1 MHRARGQDPP
11 RADQRSSSGGR
22 MTSQL
27 LAQLAIFV
35 ISAFLG
41 FELISRVPNLLHT
54 PLMSATNAIH
64 GIVLVGAIIALAS
77 ASDGFTATVGLIAV
91 VFGAMNVVGGF
102 WVTTRMLGMFGPPKK
117 RVKKREEWP
126 LQVAP
131 FLAYLAAAALFIYG
145 IRRLRTPETARSGNT
160 LAAVGMVIA
169 LVATIFVAD
178 IDRVLGALEIG
189 AGVLV
194 GSMIGAV
201 AAQRVQMTA
210 MPQMVAAFNG
220 VGGAA
225 AALVAVSE
233 FYRVEALGVV
243 QETLV
248 SAITVLLSV
257 IIGTIS
263 FSGSIIAF
271 VKLQEL
277 ALGGSVTFPLQQV
290 VNALIA
296 LSILLLSANI
306 VADGA
311 ILPFLSPLA
320 SLYVILGAALL
331 LGVLFVIPIGGAGM
345 SIVISLLNAFTG
357 LAAAASGFVLSNYA
371 LIISGTLV
379 GASGTI
385 LTRLM
390 SGALGRPLGK
400 IIFAGIAASGTS
412 SGGQQQDREVND
424 ASASEV
430 GEYLADDA
438 EKVIVVPGYGLAVA
452 QAQQAMRDLVETLE
466 SEGKE
471 VLFGIHPVAGRM
483 PGHMNVLLTEVGIP
497 YEKLYDLEDI
507 NPEFEETDAAIIV
520 GANDVVNP
528 AANDPEQD
536 SPISGMP
543 ILNVEAADRVIF
555 IKRSLSPGFAGVD
568 NPLFYDTEKT
578 MMLFSDAKQGLQDLN
593 EAVKNG

>member
-1 MHRARGQDPP
+1 
-11 RADQRSSSGGR
+11 
-22 MTSQL
+22 
-27 LAQLAIFV
+27 
-35 ISAFLG
+35 
-41 FELISRVPNLLHT
+41 
-54 PLMSATNAIH
+54 
-64 GIVLVGAIIALAS
+64 
-77 ASDGFTATVGLIAV
+77 
-91 VFGAMNVVGGF
+91 
-102 WVTTRMLGMFGPPKK
+102 
-117 RVKKREEWP
+117 

-131 FLAYLAAAALFIYG
+131 FIAYLVAAALFIYG

-160 LAAVGMVIA
+160 LAAIGMVIA
-169 LVATIFVAD
+169 LIATIFVAD
-178 IDRVLGALEIG
+178 IDNVLSVGEISV
-189 AGVLV
+189 GVLI
-194 GSMIGAV
+194 GSVVGAV

-220 VGGAA
+220 VGGGA

-233 FYRVEALGVV
+233 FYRVEALGQG

-248 SAITVLLSV
+248 SAIAVLLSV
-257 IIGTIS
+257 IIGTVS
-263 FSGSIIAF
+263 FAGSTIAF
-271 VKLQEL
+271 IKLQEL
-277 ALGGSVTFPLQQV
+277 ALTGSVTFPLQQV
-290 VNALIA
+290 VNAAIFLG
-296 LSILLLSANI
+296 ILLLSANI
-306 VADGA
+306 LAGGLV
-311 ILPFLSPLA
+311 LSPLV
-320 SLYVILGAALL
+320 SLYLILGASLL
-331 LGVLFVIPIGGAGM
+331 LGVLFVIPIGGADM
-345 SIVISLLNAFTG
+345 PIVISLLNAFTG

-400 IIFAGIAASGTS
+400 IIFAGIAAAGS
-412 SGGQQQDREVND
+412 SSSEQQEEREVND
-424 ASASEV
+424 ASAEEV
-430 GEYLADDA
+430 GEYLADEA
-438 EKVIVVPGYGLAVA
+438 EKVVIVPGYGLAVA

-497 YEKLYDLEDI
+497 YAKLYDLEDI
-507 NPEFEETDAAIIV
+507 NPEFEDADAAIIV

-528 AANDPEQD
+528 SANDPEVE

-543 ILNVEAADRVIF
+543 VLTVENAEHVIF

-568 NPLFYDTEKT
+568 NPLFYDTDKT

>member
-1 MHRARGQDPP
+1 M
-11 RADQRSSSGGR
+11 
-22 MTSQL
+22 
-27 LAQLAIFV
+27 
-35 ISAFLG
+35 
-41 FELISRVPNLLHT
+41 
-54 PLMSATNAIH
+54 
-64 GIVLVGAIIALAS
+64 
-77 ASDGFTATVGLIAV
+77 
-91 VFGAMNVVGGF
+91 
-102 WVTTRMLGMFGPPKK
+102 
-117 RVKKREEWP
+117 
-126 LQVAP
+126 QVAP
-131 FLAYLAAAALFIYG
+131 FIAYLAAAALFIYG

-169 LVATIFVAD
+169 LIATIFVAD
-178 IDRVLGALEIG
+178 IDNVLSVGQISV
-189 AGVLV
+189 GVLI
-194 GSMIGAV
+194 GSVLGAV

-220 VGGAA
+220 VGGGA

-233 FYRVEALGVV
+233 FYRVEALG
-243 QETLV
+243 QGHETLV
-248 SAITVLLSV
+248 SAIAVLLSV
-257 IIGTIS
+257 IIGTVS
-263 FSGSIIAF
+263 FAGSTIAF
-271 VKLQEL
+271 IKLQEL
-277 ALGGSVTFPLQQV
+277 ALTGSVTFPLQQV
-290 VNALIA
+290 VNAAIFLG
-296 LSILLLSANI
+296 ILLLSANI
-306 VADGA
+306 LAGGLV
-311 ILPFLSPLA
+311 LSPLV
-320 SLYVILGAALL
+320 SLYLILGASLL
-331 LGVLFVIPIGGAGM
+331 LGVLFVIPIGGADM
-345 SIVISLLNAFTG
+345 PIVISLLNAFTG

-400 IIFAGIAASGTS
+400 IIFAGIAASG
-412 SGGQQQDREVND
+412 GGGSEQQEDREVND
-424 ASASEV
+424 KSAGEV
-430 GEYLADDA
+430 GEYLADEA
-438 EKVIVVPGYGLAVA
+438 EKVVIVPGYGLAVA

-507 NPEFEETDAAIIV
+507 NPEFDDADAAIIV

-528 AANDPEQD
+528 SANDPEVE

-543 ILNVEAADRVIF
+543 VLTVENAEHVIF

-593 EAVKNG
+593 EAVKNS

>member
-1 MHRARGQDPP
+1 
-11 RADQRSSSGGR
+11 
-22 MTSQL
+22 
-27 LAQLAIFV
+27 
-35 ISAFLG
+35 
-41 FELISRVPNLLHT
+41 
-54 PLMSATNAIH
+54 
-64 GIVLVGAIIALAS
+64 
-77 ASDGFTATVGLIAV
+77 
-91 VFGAMNVVGGF
+91 
-102 WVTTRMLGMFGPPKK
+102 
-117 RVKKREEWP
+117 

-160 LAAVGMVIA
+160 LAAIGMVIA
-169 LVATIFVAD
+169 LIATIFVAD
-178 IDRVLGALEIG
+178 IDKVLSAAEIG

-194 GSMIGAV
+194 GSVLGAV

-220 VGGAA
+220 VGGGA

-233 FYRVEALGVV
+233 FYRVEALGQG

-248 SAITVLLSV
+248 SAVAVLLSV
-257 IIGTIS
+257 IIGTVS
-263 FSGSIIAF
+263 FAGSIIAF
-271 VKLQEL
+271 IKLQEL
-277 ALGGSVTFPLQQV
+277 ALTGSVTFPLQQV
-290 VNALIA
+290 VNATIFLG
-296 LSILLLSANI
+296 ILLLSANI
-306 VADGA
+306 LAGGLV
-311 ILPFLSPLA
+311 LSPLV
-320 SLYVILGAALL
+320 SLYMILGASLL
-331 LGVLFVIPIGGAGM
+331 LGVLFVIPIGGADM
-345 SIVISLLNAFTG
+345 PIVISLLNAFTG

-400 IIFAGIAASGTS
+400 IIFAGIAASATS
-412 SGGQQQDREVND
+412 GSEQQEDREVND
-424 ASASEV
+424 KSAGEV
-430 GEYLADDA
+430 GEYLADEA
-438 EKVIVVPGYGLAVA
+438 EKVVIVPGYGLAVA
-452 QAQQAMRDLVETLE
+452 QAQQALRDLVETLE

-507 NPEFEETDAAIIV
+507 NPEFEDADAAIIV

-528 AANDPEQD
+528 SANDPEVE

-543 ILNVEAADRVIF
+543 VLTVENAEHVIF

-593 EAVKNG
+593 EAVKNS

>member
-1 MHRARGQDPP
+1 
-11 RADQRSSSGGR
+11 
-22 MTSQL
+22 
-27 LAQLAIFV
+27 
-35 ISAFLG
+35 
-41 FELISRVPNLLHT
+41 
-54 PLMSATNAIH
+54 
-64 GIVLVGAIIALAS
+64 
-77 ASDGFTATVGLIAV
+77 
-91 VFGAMNVVGGF
+91 
-102 WVTTRMLGMFGPPKK
+102 
-117 RVKKREEWP
+117 

-131 FLAYLAAAALFIYG
+131 FIAYLAAAALFIYG
-145 IRRLRTPETARSGNT
+145 IRRLRKPETARSGNT

-169 LVATIFVAD
+169 LIATIFVAD
-178 IDRVLGALEIG
+178 IDNVLSVGQISV
-189 AGVLV
+189 GVLI
-194 GSMIGAV
+194 GSVLGAV

-220 VGGAA
+220 VGGGA

-233 FYRVEALGVV
+233 FYRVEALGQG

-248 SAITVLLSV
+248 SAIAVLLSV
-257 IIGTIS
+257 IIGTVS
-263 FSGSIIAF
+263 FAGSAIAF
-271 VKLQEL
+271 IKLQEL
-277 ALGGSVTFPLQQV
+277 ALTGSVTFPLQQV
-290 VNALIA
+290 VNAAIFLG
-296 LSILLLSANI
+296 ILLLSANI
-306 VADGA
+306 LAGGLV
-311 ILPFLSPLA
+311 LSPLV
-320 SLYVILGAALL
+320 SLYLILGASLL
-331 LGVLFVIPIGGAGM
+331 LGVLFVIPIGGADM
-345 SIVISLLNAFTG
+345 PIVISLLNAFTG

-400 IIFAGIAASGTS
+400 IIFAGIAASG
-412 SGGQQQDREVND
+412 GGGSEQQEDREVND
-424 ASASEV
+424 KSAGEV

-438 EKVIVVPGYGLAVA
+438 EKVVIVPGYGLAVA

-507 NPEFEETDAAIIV
+507 NPEFDDADAAIIV

-528 AANDPEQD
+528 SANDPEVE

-543 ILNVEAADRVIF
+543 VLTVENAEHVIF

-593 EAVKNG
+593 EAVKNS

>member
-1 MHRARGQDPP
+1 
-11 RADQRSSSGGR
+11 
-22 MTSQL
+22 
-27 LAQLAIFV
+27 
-35 ISAFLG
+35 
-41 FELISRVPNLLHT
+41 
-54 PLMSATNAIH
+54 
-64 GIVLVGAIIALAS
+64 
-77 ASDGFTATVGLIAV
+77 
-91 VFGAMNVVGGF
+91 
-102 WVTTRMLGMFGPPKK
+102 
-117 RVKKREEWP
+117 
-126 LQVAP
+126 LQVAT
-131 FLAYLAAAALFIYG
+131 FVAYLAAAALFIYG

-160 LAAVGMVIA
+160 LAAAGMVIA
-169 LVATIFVAD
+169 LIATIFVAD
-178 IDRVLGALEIG
+178 IDNVLGVGQISV
-189 AGVLV
+189 GVLV
-194 GSMIGAV
+194 GAVIGAV

-220 VGGAA
+220 VGGGA
-225 AALVAVSE
+225 AALIAVSE
-233 FYRVEALGVV
+233 FYRVEALGQG
-243 QETLV
+243 QETIV
-248 SAITVLLSV
+248 ASIAVLLSV
-257 IIGTIS
+257 VIGTVS
-263 FSGSIIAF
+263 FAGSIIAF
-271 VKLQEL
+271 TKLQEL
-277 ALGGSVTFPLQQV
+277 ALTGSVTFPLQQV
-290 VNALIA
+290 VNAAIFLV
-296 LSILLLSANI
+296 ILLLSVNI
-306 VADGA
+306 IAGGVV
-311 ILPFLSPLA
+311 LSPLV
-320 SLYVILGAALL
+320 SLYLILGAALL
-331 LGVLFVIPIGGAGM
+331 LGVLFVIPIGGADM
-345 SIVISLLNAFTG
+345 PIVISLLNAFTG

-412 SGGQQQDREVND
+412 SGGQQEDREVND

-438 EKVIVVPGYGLAVA
+438 EKVIIVPGYGLAVA

-497 YEKLYDLEDI
+497 YDKLYDLEDI
-507 NPEFEETDAAIIV
+507 NPEFDDADAAIIV

-528 AANDPEQD
+528 SAGDPEVE

-543 ILNVEAADRVIF
+543 VLTVENAEHVIF

-593 EAVKNG
+593 EAVKNA

>member
-1 MHRARGQDPP
+1 
-11 RADQRSSSGGR
+11 
-22 MTSQL
+22 
-27 LAQLAIFV
+27 
-35 ISAFLG
+35 
-41 FELISRVPNLLHT
+41 
-54 PLMSATNAIH
+54 
-64 GIVLVGAIIALAS
+64 
-77 ASDGFTATVGLIAV
+77 
-91 VFGAMNVVGGF
+91 
-102 WVTTRMLGMFGPPKK
+102 
-117 RVKKREEWP
+117 

-169 LVATIFVAD
+169 LIATIFVAD
-178 IDRVLGALEIG
+178 IDQVLSAGEIVG
-189 AGVLV
+189 GVLV
-194 GSMIGAV
+194 GSVVGAV
-201 AAQRVQMTA
+201 AAQRVHMTA

-220 VGGAA
+220 VGGGA
-225 AALVAVSE
+225 AALIAVSE
-233 FYRVEALGVV
+233 FYQVEALGQG
-243 QETLV
+243 QETIV
-248 SAITVLLSV
+248 ASIAVLLSV
-257 IIGTIS
+257 VIGTVS
-263 FSGSIIAF
+263 FAGSIIAF
-271 VKLQEL
+271 TKLQEL
-277 ALGGSVTFPLQQV
+277 ALTGSVTFPLQQV
-290 VNALIA
+290 VNAAIFLG
-296 LSILLLSANI
+296 ILLLSVNI
-306 VADGA
+306 LAGGLV
-311 ILPFLSPLA
+311 LSPLV
-320 SLYVILGAALL
+320 SLYLILGASLL
-331 LGVLFVIPIGGAGM
+331 LGVLFVIPIGGADM
-345 SIVISLLNAFTG
+345 PIVISLLNAFTG

-412 SGGQQQDREVND
+412 SGGQQEDREVND
-424 ASASEV
+424 ASPSEV
-430 GEYLADDA
+430 GEYLADEA
-438 EKVIVVPGYGLAVA
+438 EKVVIVPGYGLAVA

-507 NPEFEETDAAIIV
+507 NPEFDDADAAIIV

-528 AANDPEQD
+528 SANDPEVE

-543 ILNVEAADRVIF
+543 VLTVENAEHVIF

>member
-1 MHRARGQDPP
+1 
-11 RADQRSSSGGR
+11 
-22 MTSQL
+22 
-27 LAQLAIFV
+27 
-35 ISAFLG
+35 
-41 FELISRVPNLLHT
+41 
-54 PLMSATNAIH
+54 
-64 GIVLVGAIIALAS
+64 
-77 ASDGFTATVGLIAV
+77 
-91 VFGAMNVVGGF
+91 
-102 WVTTRMLGMFGPPKK
+102 
-117 RVKKREEWP
+117 
-126 LQVAP
+126 
-131 FLAYLAAAALFIYG
+131 
-145 IRRLRTPETARSGNT
+145 
-160 LAAVGMVIA
+160 MVIA
-169 LVATIFVAD
+169 LIATVFVAD
-178 IDRVLGALEIG
+178 IDNVLSVGEISVGVVVGA
-189 AGVLV
+189 V
-194 GSMIGAV
+194 IGAV

-220 VGGAA
+220 VGGGA
-225 AALVAVSE
+225 AALIAVSE
-233 FYRVEALGVV
+233 FYRVEALGQG

-248 SAITVLLSV
+248 ASIAVLLSV
-257 IIGTIS
+257 IIGTVS
-263 FSGSIIAF
+263 FAGSIIAF
-271 VKLQEL
+271 TKLQEL
-277 ALGGSVTFPLQQV
+277 ALTGSVTFPLQQV
-290 VNALIA
+290 VNAAIFLG
-296 LSILLLSANI
+296 ILLLSANI
-306 VADGA
+306 LVGG
-311 ILPFLSPLA
+311 LVLSPLV
-320 SLYVILGAALL
+320 SLYLILGASLL
-331 LGVLFVIPIGGAGM
+331 LGVLFVIPIGGADM
-345 SIVISLLNAFTG
+345 PIVISLLNAFTG

-400 IIFAGIAASGTS
+400 IIFASIAASG
-412 SGGQQQDREVND
+412 GGQSEQQEDREVNEK
-424 ASASEV
+424 SAEEV

-438 EKVIVVPGYGLAVA
+438 QKVVIVPGYGLAVA

-507 NPEFEETDAAIIV
+507 NPEFDDADAAIIV

-528 AANDPEQD
+528 SANDPEVE

-543 ILNVEAADRVIF
+543 VLSVENAEHVIF

>member
-1 MHRARGQDPP
+1 M
-11 RADQRSSSGGR
+11 
-22 MTSQL
+22 
-27 LAQLAIFV
+27 
-35 ISAFLG
+35 
-41 FELISRVPNLLHT
+41 
-54 PLMSATNAIH
+54 
-64 GIVLVGAIIALAS
+64 
-77 ASDGFTATVGLIAV
+77 
-91 VFGAMNVVGGF
+91 
-102 WVTTRMLGMFGPPKK
+102 
-117 RVKKREEWP
+117 
-126 LQVAP
+126 QVAT
-131 FLAYLAAAALFIYG
+131 FVAYLAAAALFIYG

-160 LAAVGMVIA
+160 LAAAGMVVALIA
-169 LVATIFVAD
+169 TVFVAD
-178 IDRVLGALEIG
+178 IDDVLSVGQISI
-189 AGVLV
+189 GVLAGGV
-194 GSMIGAV
+194 IGAV

-220 VGGAA
+220 VGGGA
-225 AALVAVSE
+225 AALIAVSE
-233 FYRVEALGVV
+233 FYQVEALGQG

-248 SAITVLLSV
+248 ASVAVLLSV
-257 IIGTIS
+257 VVGTVS
-263 FSGSIIAF
+263 FAGSIIAF
-271 VKLQEL
+271 TKLQEL
-277 ALGGSVTFPLQQV
+277 ALTGSVTFPLQQV
-290 VNALIA
+290 VNAAIFLV
-296 LSILLLSANI
+296 ILLLSVNI
-306 VADGA
+306 LAGGIV
-311 ILPFLSPLA
+311 LSPLV
-320 SLYVILGAALL
+320 SLYLILGAALL
-331 LGVLFVIPIGGAGM
+331 LGVLFVIPIGGADM
-345 SIVISLLNAFTG
+345 PIVISLLNAFTG

-412 SGGQQQDREVND
+412 SGGQQEDREVND

-438 EKVIVVPGYGLAVA
+438 EKVIIVPGYGLAVA

-497 YEKLYDLEDI
+497 YDKLYDLEDI
-507 NPEFEETDAAIIV
+507 NPEFDDADAAIIV

-528 AANDPEQD
+528 SAGDPEVE

-543 ILNVEAADRVIF
+543 VLTVENAEHVIF

>member
-1 MHRARGQDPP
+1 M
-11 RADQRSSSGGR
+11 
-22 MTSQL
+22 
-27 LAQLAIFV
+27 
-35 ISAFLG
+35 
-41 FELISRVPNLLHT
+41 
-54 PLMSATNAIH
+54 
-64 GIVLVGAIIALAS
+64 
-77 ASDGFTATVGLIAV
+77 
-91 VFGAMNVVGGF
+91 
-102 WVTTRMLGMFGPPKK
+102 
-117 RVKKREEWP
+117 
-126 LQVAP
+126 QVAP
-131 FLAYLAAAALFIYG
+131 FIAYLAAAALFIYG

-169 LVATIFVAD
+169 LIATIFVAD
-178 IDRVLGALEIG
+178 IDNVLSVGQISV
-189 AGVLV
+189 GVLI
-194 GSMIGAV
+194 GSVLGAV

-220 VGGAA
+220 VGGGA

-233 FYRVEALGVV
+233 FYRVEALG
-243 QETLV
+243 QGHETLV
-248 SAITVLLSV
+248 SAIAVLLSV
-257 IIGTIS
+257 IIGTVS
-263 FSGSIIAF
+263 FAGSTIAF
-271 VKLQEL
+271 IKLQEL
-277 ALGGSVTFPLQQV
+277 ALTGSVTFPLQQV
-290 VNALIA
+290 VNAAIFLG
-296 LSILLLSANI
+296 ILLLSANI
-306 VADGA
+306 LAGGLV
-311 ILPFLSPLA
+311 LSPLV
-320 SLYVILGAALL
+320 SLYLILGASLL
-331 LGVLFVIPIGGAGM
+331 LGVLFVIPIGGADM
-345 SIVISLLNAFTG
+345 PIVISLLNAFTG

-400 IIFAGIAASGTS
+400 IIFAGIAASG
-412 SGGQQQDREVND
+412 GGESEQQEDREVND
-424 ASASEV
+424 KSAGEV
-430 GEYLADDA
+430 GEYLADEA
-438 EKVIVVPGYGLAVA
+438 EKVVIVPGYGLAVA

-466 SEGKE
+466 SQGKE

-507 NPEFEETDAAIIV
+507 NPEFDDADAAIIV

-528 AANDPEQD
+528 SANDPEVE

-543 ILNVEAADRVIF
+543 VLTVENAEHVIF

-593 EAVKNG
+593 EAVKNS

>member
-1 MHRARGQDPP
+1 
-11 RADQRSSSGGR
+11 
-22 MTSQL
+22 
-27 LAQLAIFV
+27 
-35 ISAFLG
+35 
-41 FELISRVPNLLHT
+41 
-54 PLMSATNAIH
+54 
-64 GIVLVGAIIALAS
+64 
-77 ASDGFTATVGLIAV
+77 
-91 VFGAMNVVGGF
+91 
-102 WVTTRMLGMFGPPKK
+102 
-117 RVKKREEWP
+117 

-160 LAAVGMVIA
+160 LAAIGMVIA
-169 LVATIFVAD
+169 LIATIFVAD
-178 IDRVLGALEIG
+178 IDNVLSVGEIS
-189 AGVLV
+189 AGVVV
-194 GSMIGAV
+194 GAVIGAV

-220 VGGAA
+220 VGGGA

-233 FYRVEALGVV
+233 FYRVEALGQG

-248 SAITVLLSV
+248 AAVAVLLSV
-257 IIGTIS
+257 IIGTVS
-263 FSGSIIAF
+263 FAGSIIAF
-271 VKLQEL
+271 IKLQEL
-277 ALGGSVTFPLQQV
+277 ALTGSVTFPLQQV
-290 VNALIA
+290 VNAAIFLG
-296 LSILLLSANI
+296 ILLLSANI
-306 VADGA
+306 LAGGLV
-311 ILPFLSPLA
+311 LSPLV
-320 SLYVILGAALL
+320 SLYLILGASLL
-331 LGVLFVIPIGGAGM
+331 LGVLFVIPIGGADM
-345 SIVISLLNAFTG
+345 PIVISLLNAFTG

-390 SGALGRPLGK
+390 SGALGRPLSK
-400 IIFAGIAASGTS
+400 IIFAGIAASG
-412 SGGQQQDREVND
+412 SGGSEHEEDREVND
-424 ASASEV
+424 KSAGEV
-430 GEYLADDA
+430 GEYLADEA
-438 EKVIVVPGYGLAVA
+438 EKVVIVPGYGLAVA

-507 NPEFEETDAAIIV
+507 NPEFEDADAAIIV

-528 AANDPEQD
+528 SANDPEVE

-543 ILNVEAADRVIF
+543 VLTVENAKHVIF

-568 NPLFYDTEKT
+568 NPLFYDTDKT
-578 MMLFSDAKQGLQDLN
+578 MMLFSDARQGLQDLN

>member
-1 MHRARGQDPP
+1 M
-11 RADQRSSSGGR
+11 
-22 MTSQL
+22 
-27 LAQLAIFV
+27 
-35 ISAFLG
+35 
-41 FELISRVPNLLHT
+41 
-54 PLMSATNAIH
+54 
-64 GIVLVGAIIALAS
+64 
-77 ASDGFTATVGLIAV
+77 
-91 VFGAMNVVGGF
+91 
-102 WVTTRMLGMFGPPKK
+102 
-117 RVKKREEWP
+117 
-126 LQVAP
+126 QVWT
-131 FLAYLAAAALFIYG
+131 FLAYLVAAALFITG
-145 IRRLRTPETARSGNT
+145 IRRLRRPETARSGNT
-160 LAAVGMVIA
+160 IAAVGMVIA
-169 LVATIFVAD
+169 LVATIFVAN
-178 IDRVLGALEIG
+178 IDEALSTVEIG
-189 AGVLV
+189 VGVLV
-194 GSMIGAV
+194 GSVIGAV

-233 FYRVEALGVV
+233 FYRVEALGSG
-243 QETLV
+243 QEPLV
-248 SAITVLLSV
+248 SAIAVLLSV
-257 IIGTIS
+257 VIGTIS

-296 LSILLLSANI
+296 LSILVLAANI
-306 VADGA
+306 VTDGA
-311 ILPFLSPLA
+311 ILPFLSPLI
-320 SLYVILGAALL
+320 SLYVIIGAALL
-331 LGVLFVIPIGGAGM
+331 LGVLFVIPIGGADM
-345 SIVISLLNAFTG
+345 PIVISLLNAFTG
-357 LAAAASGFVLSNYA
+357 IAAAASGFVLDNYA

-385 LTRLM
+385 LTQNM
-390 SGALGRPLGK
+390 SSALGRPLGK

-412 SGGQQQDREVND
+412 KGGDQEDKEVNE
-424 ASASEV
+424 ASPEAV
-430 GEYLADDA
+430 GEFLSDEA
-438 EKVIVVPGYGLAVA
+438 EKVVVVPGYGLAVA
-452 QAQQAMRDLVETLE
+452 QAQGALRELTEALE

-483 PGHMNVLLTEVGIP
+483 PGHMNVLLTEAGIP

-507 NPEFEETDAAIIV
+507 NPEFEDADAAIIV

-578 MMLFSDAKQGLQDLN
+578 MMLFSDAKQGLQDVTS
-593 EAVKNG
+593 AIKS

>member
-1 MHRARGQDPP
+1 
-11 RADQRSSSGGR
+11 
-22 MTSQL
+22 
-27 LAQLAIFV
+27 
-35 ISAFLG
+35 
-41 FELISRVPNLLHT
+41 
-54 PLMSATNAIH
+54 
-64 GIVLVGAIIALAS
+64 
-77 ASDGFTATVGLIAV
+77 
-91 VFGAMNVVGGF
+91 
-102 WVTTRMLGMFGPPKK
+102 
-117 RVKKREEWP
+117 

-160 LAAVGMVIA
+160 LAAIGMVIA
-169 LVATIFVAD
+169 LIATIFVAD
-178 IDRVLGALEIG
+178 IDKVLSAAEIG

-194 GSMIGAV
+194 GSVLGAV
-201 AAQRVQMTA
+201 AAQRVHMTA

-220 VGGAA
+220 VGGGA

-233 FYRVEALGVV
+233 FYRVEALGQG

-248 SAITVLLSV
+248 SAVAVLLSV
-257 IIGTIS
+257 IIGTVS
-263 FSGSIIAF
+263 FAGSIIAF
-271 VKLQEL
+271 IKLQEL
-277 ALGGSVTFPLQQV
+277 ALTGSVTFPLQQV
-290 VNALIA
+290 VNAAIF

-306 VADGA
+306 LAGGIV
-311 ILPFLSPLA
+311 LSPLV
-320 SLYVILGAALL
+320 SLYLILGASLL
-331 LGVLFVIPIGGAGM
+331 LGVLFVIPIGGADM
-345 SIVISLLNAFTG
+345 PIVISLLNAFTG

-400 IIFAGIAASGTS
+400 IIFAGIAASGD
-412 SGGQQQDREVND
+412 SGSEQQEDREVND
-424 ASASEV
+424 RSAGEV
-430 GEYLADDA
+430 GEYLADEA
-438 EKVIVVPGYGLAVA
+438 EKVVIVHGYGLAVA
-452 QAQQAMRDLVETLE
+452 QAQQALRDLVETLE

-507 NPEFEETDAAIIV
+507 NPEFDDADAAIIV

-528 AANDPEQD
+528 SANDPEVE

-543 ILNVEAADRVIF
+543 VLTVENAEHVIF

-578 MMLFSDAKQGLQDLN
+578 IMLFSDAKQGLQDLN
-593 EAVKNG
+593 EAVKNS

>member
-1 MHRARGQDPP
+1 
-11 RADQRSSSGGR
+11 
-22 MTSQL
+22 
-27 LAQLAIFV
+27 
-35 ISAFLG
+35 
-41 FELISRVPNLLHT
+41 
-54 PLMSATNAIH
+54 
-64 GIVLVGAIIALAS
+64 
-77 ASDGFTATVGLIAV
+77 
-91 VFGAMNVVGGF
+91 
-102 WVTTRMLGMFGPPKK
+102 
-117 RVKKREEWP
+117 

-160 LAAVGMVIA
+160 LAAIGMVIA
-169 LVATIFVAD
+169 LIATIFVAD
-178 IDRVLGALEIG
+178 IDKVLSAAEIG

-194 GSMIGAV
+194 GAVIGAV
-201 AAQRVQMTA
+201 AAQRVHMTA

-220 VGGAA
+220 VGGGA

-233 FYRVEALGVV
+233 FYRVEALGQG

-248 SAITVLLSV
+248 SAIAVLLSV
-257 IIGTIS
+257 IIGTVS
-263 FSGSIIAF
+263 FAGSIIAF
-271 VKLQEL
+271 IKLQEL
-277 ALGGSVTFPLQQV
+277 ALTGSVTFPLQQV
-290 VNALIA
+290 VNAAIFLG
-296 LSILLLSANI
+296 ILLLSANI
-306 VADGA
+306 LAGGFV
-311 ILPFLSPLA
+311 LSPLV
-320 SLYVILGAALL
+320 SLYLILGASLL
-331 LGVLFVIPIGGAGM
+331 LGVLFVIPIGGADM
-345 SIVISLLNAFTG
+345 PIVISLLNAFTG

-400 IIFAGIAASGTS
+400 IIFAGIAAAGS
-412 SGGQQQDREVND
+412 SSSEQQEDREVND
-424 ASASEV
+424 RSASEV
-430 GEYLADDA
+430 GEYLADEA
-438 EKVIVVPGYGLAVA
+438 EKVVIVPGYGLAVA

-507 NPEFEETDAAIIV
+507 NPEFDDADAAIIV

-528 AANDPEQD
+528 SANDPEVE

-543 ILNVEAADRVIF
+543 VLAVENAEHVIF

-593 EAVKNG
+593 EAVKNS

>member
-1 MHRARGQDPP
+1 
-11 RADQRSSSGGR
+11 
-22 MTSQL
+22 
-27 LAQLAIFV
+27 
-35 ISAFLG
+35 
-41 FELISRVPNLLHT
+41 
-54 PLMSATNAIH
+54 
-64 GIVLVGAIIALAS
+64 
-77 ASDGFTATVGLIAV
+77 
-91 VFGAMNVVGGF
+91 
-102 WVTTRMLGMFGPPKK
+102 
-117 RVKKREEWP
+117 

-178 IDRVLGALEIG
+178 IDRVLSAAEIG
-189 AGVLV
+189 VGVLV
-194 GSMIGAV
+194 GAVIGAV

-220 VGGAA
+220 VGGGA

-233 FYRVEALGVV
+233 FYRVEALGQG

-248 SAITVLLSV
+248 SGITVLLSV
-257 IIGTIS
+257 IIGTVS
-263 FSGSIIAF
+263 FAGSTIAF
-271 VKLQEL
+271 IKLQEL
-277 ALGGSVTFPLQQV
+277 ALTGSVTFPLQQV
-290 VNALIA
+290 VNAAIFLG
-296 LSILLLSANI
+296 ILLLSANI
-306 VADGA
+306 LAGGLV
-311 ILPFLSPLA
+311 LSPLV
-320 SLYVILGAALL
+320 SLYLILGASLL
-331 LGVLFVIPIGGAGM
+331 LGVLFVIPIGGADM
-345 SIVISLLNAFTG
+345 PIVISLLNAFTG

-400 IIFAGIAASGTS
+400 IIFAGIAASG
-412 SGGQQQDREVND
+412 GGGSEQQEDREVND
-424 ASASEV
+424 ASAGEV
-430 GEYLADDA
+430 GEYLADEA
-438 EKVIVVPGYGLAVA
+438 EKVVIVPGYGLAVA

-507 NPEFEETDAAIIV
+507 NPEFEEADAAIIV

-528 AANDPEQD
+528 SANDPEVE

-543 ILNVEAADRVIF
+543 VLAVENAEHVIF

-568 NPLFYDTEKT
+568 NPLFYDTDKT

>member
-1 MHRARGQDPP
+1 
-11 RADQRSSSGGR
+11 
-22 MTSQL
+22 
-27 LAQLAIFV
+27 
-35 ISAFLG
+35 
-41 FELISRVPNLLHT
+41 
-54 PLMSATNAIH
+54 
-64 GIVLVGAIIALAS
+64 
-77 ASDGFTATVGLIAV
+77 
-91 VFGAMNVVGGF
+91 
-102 WVTTRMLGMFGPPKK
+102 
-117 RVKKREEWP
+117 

-131 FLAYLAAAALFIYG
+131 FIAYLAAAALFIYG

-169 LVATIFVAD
+169 LIATIFVAD
-178 IDRVLGALEIG
+178 IDNVLSVGQISV
-189 AGVLV
+189 GVLI
-194 GSMIGAV
+194 GSVLGAV

-220 VGGAA
+220 VGGGA

-233 FYRVEALGVV
+233 FYRVEALG
-243 QETLV
+243 QGHETLV
-248 SAITVLLSV
+248 SAIAVLLSV
-257 IIGTIS
+257 IIGTVS
-263 FSGSIIAF
+263 FAGSTIAF
-271 VKLQEL
+271 IKLQEL
-277 ALGGSVTFPLQQV
+277 ALTGSVTFPLQQV
-290 VNALIA
+290 VNAAIFLG
-296 LSILLLSANI
+296 ILLLSANI
-306 VADGA
+306 LAGGLV
-311 ILPFLSPLA
+311 LSPLV
-320 SLYVILGAALL
+320 SLYLILGASLL
-331 LGVLFVIPIGGAGM
+331 LGVLFVIPIGGADM
-345 SIVISLLNAFTG
+345 PIVISLLNAFTG

-400 IIFAGIAASGTS
+400 IIFAGIAASG
-412 SGGQQQDREVND
+412 GGGSEQQEDREVND
-424 ASASEV
+424 KSAGEV
-430 GEYLADDA
+430 GEYLADEA
-438 EKVIVVPGYGLAVA
+438 EKVVIVPGYGLAVA

-466 SEGKE
+466 SQGKE

-507 NPEFEETDAAIIV
+507 NPEFDDADAAIIV

-528 AANDPEQD
+528 SANDPEVE

-543 ILNVEAADRVIF
+543 VLTVENAEHVIF

-593 EAVKNG
+593 EAVKNS

>member
-1 MHRARGQDPP
+1 M
-11 RADQRSSSGGR
+11 
-22 MTSQL
+22 
-27 LAQLAIFV
+27 
-35 ISAFLG
+35 
-41 FELISRVPNLLHT
+41 
-54 PLMSATNAIH
+54 
-64 GIVLVGAIIALAS
+64 
-77 ASDGFTATVGLIAV
+77 
-91 VFGAMNVVGGF
+91 
-102 WVTTRMLGMFGPPKK
+102 
-117 RVKKREEWP
+117 
-126 LQVAP
+126 QVAT
-131 FLAYLAAAALFIYG
+131 FVAYLAAAALFIYG

-160 LAAVGMVIA
+160 LAAAGMVIA
-169 LVATIFVAD
+169 LIATVFVAD
-178 IDRVLGALEIG
+178 IDNVLSVGQISI
-189 AGVLV
+189 GVLV
-194 GSMIGAV
+194 GAVIGAV

-220 VGGAA
+220 VGGGA
-225 AALVAVSE
+225 AALIAVSE
-233 FYRVEALGVV
+233 FYRVEALGQG
-243 QETLV
+243 QETIV
-248 SAITVLLSV
+248 ASIAVLLSV
-257 IIGTIS
+257 VIGTVS
-263 FSGSIIAF
+263 FAGSIIAF
-271 VKLQEL
+271 TKLQEL
-277 ALGGSVTFPLQQV
+277 ALTGSVTFPLQQV
-290 VNALIA
+290 VNAAIFLV
-296 LSILLLSANI
+296 ILLLSVNI
-306 VADGA
+306 IAGGIV
-311 ILPFLSPLA
+311 LSPLV
-320 SLYVILGAALL
+320 SLYLILGASLL
-331 LGVLFVIPIGGAGM
+331 LGVLFVIPIGGADM
-345 SIVISLLNAFTG
+345 PIVISLLNAFTG

-412 SGGQQQDREVND
+412 SGGQQEDREVND

-438 EKVIVVPGYGLAVA
+438 EKVIIVPGYGLAVA

-497 YEKLYDLEDI
+497 YDKLYDLEDI
-507 NPEFEETDAAIIV
+507 NPEFDDADAAIIV

-528 AANDPEQD
+528 SAGDPEVE

-543 ILNVEAADRVIF
+543 VLTVENAEHVIF

>member
-1 MHRARGQDPP
+1 
-11 RADQRSSSGGR
+11 
-22 MTSQL
+22 
-27 LAQLAIFV
+27 
-35 ISAFLG
+35 
-41 FELISRVPNLLHT
+41 
-54 PLMSATNAIH
+54 
-64 GIVLVGAIIALAS
+64 
-77 ASDGFTATVGLIAV
+77 
-91 VFGAMNVVGGF
+91 
-102 WVTTRMLGMFGPPKK
+102 
-117 RVKKREEWP
+117 
-126 LQVAP
+126 
-131 FLAYLAAAALFIYG
+131 
-145 IRRLRTPETARSGNT
+145 
-160 LAAVGMVIA
+160 MVIA

-178 IDRVLGALEIG
+178 IDKVLSAAQIG
-189 AGVLV
+189 VGVLV
-194 GSMIGAV
+194 GSVLGAV

-220 VGGAA
+220 VGGGA

-233 FYRVEALGVV
+233 FYRVEALG
-243 QETLV
+243 QGHETLV
-248 SAITVLLSV
+248 SAVAVLLSV
-257 IIGTIS
+257 IIGTVS
-263 FSGSIIAF
+263 FAGSIIAF
-271 VKLQEL
+271 IKLQEL
-277 ALGGSVTFPLQQV
+277 ALTGSVTFPLQQV
-290 VNALIA
+290 VNAAIFLG
-296 LSILLLSANI
+296 ILLLSANI
-306 VADGA
+306 LAGGLV
-311 ILPFLSPLA
+311 LSPLV
-320 SLYVILGAALL
+320 SLYLILGASLL
-331 LGVLFVIPIGGAGM
+331 LGVLFVIPIGGADM
-345 SIVISLLNAFTG
+345 PIVISLLNAFTG

-400 IIFAGIAASGTS
+400 IIFAGIAASG
-412 SGGQQQDREVND
+412 GGGSEQQEDREVND
-424 ASASEV
+424 RSAGEV
-430 GEYLADDA
+430 GEYLADEA
-438 EKVIVVPGYGLAVA
+438 QKVVIVPGYGLAVA

-507 NPEFEETDAAIIV
+507 NPEFDDADAAIIV

-528 AANDPEQD
+528 SANDPEVE

-543 ILNVEAADRVIF
+543 VLTVENAEHVIF

-568 NPLFYDTEKT
+568 NPLFYDTDKT

>member
-1 MHRARGQDPP
+1 
-11 RADQRSSSGGR
+11 
-22 MTSQL
+22 
-27 LAQLAIFV
+27 
-35 ISAFLG
+35 
-41 FELISRVPNLLHT
+41 
-54 PLMSATNAIH
+54 
-64 GIVLVGAIIALAS
+64 
-77 ASDGFTATVGLIAV
+77 
-91 VFGAMNVVGGF
+91 
-102 WVTTRMLGMFGPPKK
+102 
-117 RVKKREEWP
+117 

-178 IDRVLGALEIG
+178 IDKVLSATQIG
-189 AGVLV
+189 VGVLV
-194 GSMIGAV
+194 GSVLGAV

-220 VGGAA
+220 VGGGA

-233 FYRVEALGVV
+233 FYRVEALG
-243 QETLV
+243 QGHETLV
-248 SAITVLLSV
+248 SAVAVLLSV
-257 IIGTIS
+257 IIGTVS
-263 FSGSIIAF
+263 FAGSIIAF
-271 VKLQEL
+271 IKLQEL
-277 ALGGSVTFPLQQV
+277 ALTGSVTFPLQQV
-290 VNALIA
+290 VNAAIFLG
-296 LSILLLSANI
+296 ILLLSANI
-306 VADGA
+306 LAGGLV
-311 ILPFLSPLA
+311 LSPLV
-320 SLYVILGAALL
+320 SLYLILGASLL
-331 LGVLFVIPIGGAGM
+331 LGVLFVIPIGGADM
-345 SIVISLLNAFTG
+345 PIVISLLNAFTG

-400 IIFAGIAASGTS
+400 IIFAGIAASG
-412 SGGQQQDREVND
+412 GGGSEQQEDREVND
-424 ASASEV
+424 RSAGEV
-430 GEYLADDA
+430 GEYLADEA
-438 EKVIVVPGYGLAVA
+438 QKVVIVPGYGLAVA

-507 NPEFEETDAAIIV
+507 NPEFDDADAAIIV

-528 AANDPEQD
+528 SANDPEVE

-543 ILNVEAADRVIF
+543 VLNVENAEHVIF

>member
-1 MHRARGQDPP
+1 
-11 RADQRSSSGGR
+11 
-22 MTSQL
+22 
-27 LAQLAIFV
+27 
-35 ISAFLG
+35 
-41 FELISRVPNLLHT
+41 
-54 PLMSATNAIH
+54 
-64 GIVLVGAIIALAS
+64 
-77 ASDGFTATVGLIAV
+77 
-91 VFGAMNVVGGF
+91 
-102 WVTTRMLGMFGPPKK
+102 
-117 RVKKREEWP
+117 
-126 LQVAP
+126 LQVAT
-131 FLAYLAAAALFIYG
+131 FVAYLAAAALFIYG

-160 LAAVGMVIA
+160 LAAAGMVIA
-169 LVATIFVAD
+169 LIATVFVAD
-178 IDRVLGALEIG
+178 IDDVLSVGQISI
-189 AGVLV
+189 GVLV
-194 GSMIGAV
+194 GAVVGAV

-220 VGGAA
+220 VGGGA
-225 AALVAVSE
+225 AALIAVSE
-233 FYRVEALGVV
+233 FYRVEALGQG
-243 QETLV
+243 QETIV
-248 SAITVLLSV
+248 ASIAVLLSV
-257 IIGTIS
+257 VIGTVS
-263 FSGSIIAF
+263 FAGSIIAF
-271 VKLQEL
+271 TKLQEL
-277 ALGGSVTFPLQQV
+277 ALTGSVTFPLQQV
-290 VNALIA
+290 VNAAIFLV
-296 LSILLLSANI
+296 ILLLSVNI
-306 VADGA
+306 LAGGIA
-311 ILPFLSPLA
+311 LSPLV
-320 SLYVILGAALL
+320 SLYLILGAALL
-331 LGVLFVIPIGGAGM
+331 LGVLFVIPIGGADM
-345 SIVISLLNAFTG
+345 PIVISLLNAFTG

-390 SGALGRPLGK
+390 SSALGRPLGK

-412 SGGQQQDREVND
+412 SGGEQEDREVND

-438 EKVIVVPGYGLAVA
+438 EKVIIVPGYGLAVA

-497 YEKLYDLEDI
+497 YDKLYDLEDI
-507 NPEFEETDAAIIV
+507 NPEFDDADAAIIV

-528 AANDPEQD
+528 SAGDPEVE

-543 ILNVEAADRVIF
+543 VLTVENAEHVIF

>member
-1 MHRARGQDPP
+1 
-11 RADQRSSSGGR
+11 
-22 MTSQL
+22 
-27 LAQLAIFV
+27 
-35 ISAFLG
+35 
-41 FELISRVPNLLHT
+41 
-54 PLMSATNAIH
+54 
-64 GIVLVGAIIALAS
+64 
-77 ASDGFTATVGLIAV
+77 
-91 VFGAMNVVGGF
+91 
-102 WVTTRMLGMFGPPKK
+102 
-117 RVKKREEWP
+117 

-178 IDRVLGALEIG
+178 IDKVLSAAQIG

-194 GSMIGAV
+194 GSVLGAV

-220 VGGAA
+220 VGGGA

-233 FYRVEALGVV
+233 FYRVEALGQG

-248 SAITVLLSV
+248 SAVAVLFSV
-257 IIGTIS
+257 IIGTVS
-263 FSGSIIAF
+263 FAGSIIAF
-271 VKLQEL
+271 IKLQEL
-277 ALGGSVTFPLQQV
+277 ALTGSVTFPLQQV
-290 VNALIA
+290 VNAAIFLG
-296 LSILLLSANI
+296 ILLLSANI
-306 VADGA
+306 LAGGLV
-311 ILPFLSPLA
+311 LSPLV
-320 SLYVILGAALL
+320 SLYLILGASLL
-331 LGVLFVIPIGGAGM
+331 LGVLFVIPIGGADM
-345 SIVISLLNAFTG
+345 PIVISLLNAFTG

-400 IIFAGIAASGTS
+400 IIFAGIAAAGS
-412 SGGQQQDREVND
+412 SSTEQQEDREVND
-424 ASASEV
+424 RSAGEV
-430 GEYLADDA
+430 GEYLADEA
-438 EKVIVVPGYGLAVA
+438 QKVVIVPGYGLAVA

-507 NPEFEETDAAIIV
+507 NPEFDDADAAIIV

-528 AANDPEQD
+528 SANDPEVE

-543 ILNVEAADRVIF
+543 VLNVENAEHVIF